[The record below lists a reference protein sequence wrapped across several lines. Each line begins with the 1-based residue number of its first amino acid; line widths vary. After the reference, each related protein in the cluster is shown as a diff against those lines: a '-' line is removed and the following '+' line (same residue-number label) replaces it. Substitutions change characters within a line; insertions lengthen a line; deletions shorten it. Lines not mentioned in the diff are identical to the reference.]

1 MNFTKDGEDLSK
13 IIKKYRCDNGYYDI
27 QYLDGSEAIY
37 ISTSPNEEER
47 LKQIMISQA
56 IDRQNKINIKALKL
70 KDFVDHFL
78 AWACSIETI
87 TLASRGYFS
96 IEFFMLILTFICI
109 KRVVKTSKKLREL
122 KKYKLF
128 LEMINDLDTIN
139 NSDFLKCV
147 EFDKFHQ
154 IDFDI
159 NNLDQYTLG
168 DVMAIKDNLQKVK
181 EKEK

>member
-13 IIKKYRCDNGYYDI
+13 IIKKYNCENDYYEI
-27 QYLDGSEAIY
+27 QYLDGSESAY
-37 ISTSPNEEER
+37 ISSAPDEEER
-47 LKQIMISQA
+47 LKQIMIWQA
-56 IDRQNKINIKALKL
+56 IDRQNKININVVRF
-70 KDFVDHFL
+70 KDIVDHFL

-87 TLASRGYFS
+87 ALASRGYFS
-96 IEFFMLILTFICI
+96 IQFFMLVLTFACI
-109 KRVVKTSKKLREL
+109 KRAIKTSKKLREL

-159 NNLDQYTLG
+159 NNLDQYTLS
-168 DVMAIKDNLQKVK
+168 DVMVIKDNLQKVK
-181 EKEK
+181 QKEK